1 LVLKIKNVGV
11 NDGKRFAF
19 MDGLGFRPGP
29 LGLARAEKIF
39 QVRCTMRRKE
49 HDRRRRDETL
59 LARVMSEPVL
69 AELLPRLSYLEPDD
83 PDSLQ
88 YFHEVQDFLVTPEG
102 NAGIKFKPRPLAS
115 LLGDAS
121 VTDADVN
128 LFVAL
133 EKRRRNTWYFFA
145 KVLFQG
151 AVHREW
157 SEKVS
162 DFLNDHGWMCRTG
175 KRLRVWSVAQV
186 QEGFMALLGLGYR
199 F

>member
-1 LVLKIKNVGV
+1 MLVLKIKNVGV

-133 EKRRRNTWYFFA
+133 EKRRRNTWY
-145 KVLFQG
+145 
-151 AVHREW
+151 
-157 SEKVS
+157 
-162 DFLNDHGWMCRTG
+162 
-175 KRLRVWSVAQV
+175 
-186 QEGFMALLGLGYR
+186 
-199 F
+199 

>member
-1 LVLKIKNVGV
+1 MLVLKIKNVGV

-102 NAGIKFKPRPLAS
+102 NVGIRFKDK
-115 LLGDAS
+115 LLDYDGFRAADANP
-121 VTDADVN
+121 VVI
-128 LFVAL
+128 L
-133 EKRRRNTWYFFA
+133 EKRRNGTWYFFV
-145 KVLFQG
+145 KVLFRG
-151 AVHREW
+151 SLDREW
-157 SEKVS
+157 SEKLS
-162 DFLNDHGWMCRTG
+162 DRLNDHGWMRRTG
-175 KRLRVWSVAQV
+175 RRLRAWDV
-186 QEGFMALLGLGYR
+186 QRVQGGFLNLFGVLL